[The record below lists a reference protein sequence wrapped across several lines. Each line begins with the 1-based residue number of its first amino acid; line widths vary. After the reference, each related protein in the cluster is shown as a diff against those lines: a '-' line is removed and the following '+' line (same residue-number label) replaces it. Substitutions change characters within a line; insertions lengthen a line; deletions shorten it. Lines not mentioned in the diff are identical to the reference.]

1 VNAIYGLFLVALLET
16 VLGVIVLVRSP
27 HRPVNR
33 WFAAFAVNIA
43 VWGTGVALRRVVS
56 DPMVA
61 LLVLRTT
68 FAAGTLTPVT
78 FFHFV
83 RVFPRPATTN
93 PRFGEILTVAG
104 LFISGLAFSPWIVA
118 DVQAGARG
126 LEPVYGPLHP
136 LFAIFFLITFTWG
149 FVQLVRKRH
158 RLSGFMRAQLN
169 YVFLGTA
176 LATAGAT
183 ITNVVVPLLVGPT
196 QITRYG
202 PYFTLLLVGSCA
214 HSIVRHRLMNVR
226 VFISRSAA
234 YAAGWMLAAGLLVGG
249 GLFLDTM
256 FRERN
261 PTLTP
266 LGSAILGLAVSVLF
280 IGFMPRLRRLADRYL
295 YRPAYDA
302 AQLAREGSRVMGTL
316 ADPAH
321 VASAMGQL
329 LDRALHLESLAI
341 VVQDRPGE
349 PFLPVARWHVDAA
362 FGWPEALPG
371 AAPLAV
377 ELRRTASA
385 LVGDDLA
392 SRSAT
397 REAGALTAD
406 LQAWNAQ
413 VAVPVRDGELVAVI
427 LCGAKLSGDP
437 FFQEDLSLLETLASE
452 LAIGLKNAQL
462 YREIVAIKEYNERI
476 LTHMDSGVIAIREDG
491 VVTTFNAAAERIL
504 GVPAGRILGRPLDTL
519 DPAIRGVLRGSLV
532 EHSEIQTEVAV
543 THPEG
548 RVLPLVVLTSAL
560 HDPRGEVSG
569 AIAVINDHSR
579 LKALEEDKRRAER
592 LSGLGALA
600 TGIAHE
606 IRNPLVAIKTF
617 AELLPERADDQEFR
631 STFAK
636 VAVKEIHRIEQLLG
650 RLRALAVPSAFALR
664 PLDPKVPLGE
674 TIDLLRGE
682 ADRRR
687 VRFVVEI
694 ERELPPILAEPD
706 QLKQLF
712 LNLFLNGLEAMT
724 AGGTLTVTV
733 RADRERGDRERAG
746 RGIVTVRVTD
756 TGPGIPREDLGRVFE
771 PFFTTK
777 SKGTGLG
784 LAISRSIADAH
795 RAALWAETGP
805 AGIGTTFVIQFPA
818 LVGAPIAEAIRPEVA
833 R

>member
-1 VNAIYGLFLVALLET
+1 VNPIHGLFVVALLE
-16 VLGVIVLVRSP
+16 VALAVLVLARSP
-27 HRPVNR
+27 QRPVNR
-33 WFAAFAVNIA
+33 WFAVLAVNIA
-43 VWGTGVALRRVVS
+43 AWATGVALRRIVT
-56 DPMVA
+56 DPNVG
-61 LLVLRTT
+61 LLVLRST

-83 RVFPRPATTN
+83 RVFPRPAATS
-93 PRFGEILTVAG
+93 PRFGEVLTVAG
-104 LFISGLAFSPWIVA
+104 LFISGLAFSPWMVA

-136 LFAIFFLITFTWG
+136 LFAIFLLVTFTWG

-158 RLSGFMRAQLN
+158 RLSGLMRAQLN
-169 YVFLGTA
+169 YVFVGTSF
-176 LATAGAT
+176 ATAGAI
-183 ITNVVVPLLVGPT
+183 ITNVVVPLVVGPT

-202 PYFTLLLVGSCA
+202 PYFTLVLVGSCA
-214 HSIVRHRLMNVR
+214 HSIVRHRLMDVR

-234 YAAGWMLAAGLLVGG
+234 YVVGWIIAAGVVVGG
-249 GLFLDTM
+249 GVFLDTM
-256 FRERN
+256 FPERN

-266 LGSAILGLAVSVLF
+266 VGSAILGLAVSVLF
-280 IGFMPRLRRLADRYL
+280 IAFMPRLRRLADRYL

-316 ADPAH
+316 ADPAR
-321 VASAMGQL
+321 VATAMGQL
-329 LDRALHLESLAI
+329 IDGALHLESLAI
-341 VVQDRPGE
+341 VVQARPGE
-349 PFLPVARWHVDAA
+349 PLAPVFRQQVDVALA
-362 FGWPEALPG
+362 WPEGLA
-371 AAPLAV
+371 ATAPLVV

-392 SRSAT
+392 TRSSSA
-397 REAGALTAD
+397 EVSAVLAD

-413 VAVPVRDGELVAVI
+413 VAVPVRDGELVAAI

-476 LTHMDSGVIAIREDG
+476 LTHMDSGVVAIREDG

-504 GVPAGRILGRPLDTL
+504 GLPAGHVLGRPLDVL
-519 DPAIRGVLRGSLV
+519 DPAIRGLLRGSLV
-532 EHSEIQTEVAV
+532 ERSETQTEVAV

-560 HDPRGEVSG
+560 HDPRGDVSG
-569 AIAVINDHSR
+569 AIAVLNDHSR

-636 VAVKEIHRIEQLLG
+636 VAVKEIHRIEQLIG

-664 PLDPKVPLGE
+664 PIDLKVPLGE

-687 VRFVVEI
+687 VRFLVEI
-694 ERELPPILAEPD
+694 ERDLPPVLAEPD

-733 RADRERGDRERAG
+733 RADRERADRG
-746 RGIVTVRVTD
+746 LVTVRVTD

-818 LVGAPIAEAIRPEVA
+818 LIGAPIAEAVRPELA